1 MWKGFI
7 GFSRAC
13 WTKYNKSAGVIN
25 LVSSI
30 VFLDILEAEMYFL
43 PDRVCLFISGVGF
56 SGISKLWLGLW
67 DFSFSL
73 YSGLGLRG
81 LQLRGL
87 KKGFG
92 FDVWGSWVYGFGS
105 VFTC

>member
-43 PDRVCLFISGVGF
+43 PDCVCLFISGVGF
-56 SGISKLWLGLW
+56 RGLVSFGWGFGISVL
-67 DFSFSL
+67 F
-73 YSGLGLRG
+73 
-81 LQLRGL
+81 
-87 KKGFG
+87 GFG
-92 FDVWGSWVYGFGS
+92 VAGAA
-105 VFTC
+105 T